1 MYRPTKLD
9 TLPAD
14 ATLDEA
20 RQFLPPFIADEAVF
34 DGWTP
39 AARDAAAA
47 VQGVEPG
54 LAQLAFDQGPMDMIE
69 AWITYVD
76 AQMIEAFPPER
87 VAAMKIRE
95 RITAL
100 VAFRFEAVAHQR
112 EALRRATAIMALPA
126 NLGRAARLSW
136 RTADLIWRLAGDT
149 ATDYNHYSKRMILSG
164 VYGSTLMAF
173 LDDESA
179 DFADTHAFLGRR
191 IDNVMQFEKVKAKWT
206 KGGESLSLTRFLGRL
221 RYPAR

>member
-14 ATLDEA
+14 ATLDEV
-20 RQFLPPFIADEAVF
+20 RLFLPPFIADEAVF

-39 AARDAAAA
+39 AARDAAASA
-47 VQGVEPG
+47 QGVEAG

-69 AWITYVD
+69 AWISHVD

-87 VAAMKIRE
+87 IAAMKIRE
-95 RITAL
+95 RIASL

-112 EALRRATAIMALPA
+112 EALRRATAIMALPS
-126 NLGRAARLSW
+126 NLGRAAKLSW
-136 RTADLIWRLAGDT
+136 RTADLMWRLAGDT

-191 IDNVMQFEKVKAKWT
+191 IDNVMQFEKAKAKWT

>member
-14 ATLDEA
+14 ATLDEV
-20 RQFLPPFIADEAVF
+20 RLFLPPFIADEAVF

-39 AARDAAAA
+39 AARDAAASA
-47 VQGVEPG
+47 QGVEPG
-54 LAQLAFDQGPMDMIE
+54 LAQLAFDQGAVDMIE
-69 AWITYVD
+69 AWISHID

-87 VAAMKIRE
+87 IAAMKIRE

-112 EALRRATAIMALPA
+112 EALRRATAILALPS
-126 NLGRAARLSW
+126 NLGRAAKLSW
-136 RTADLIWRLAGDT
+136 RTADLMWRLAGDT

-179 DFADTHAFLGRR
+179 DFADIHAFLGRR
-191 IDNVMQFEKVKAKWT
+191 IDNVMQFEKAKAKWT

>member
-14 ATLDEA
+14 ATLDEV
-20 RQFLPPFIADEAVF
+20 RLFLPPFIADEAVF

-39 AARDAAAA
+39 AARDAAATA
-47 VQGVEPG
+47 QGVEPG
-54 LAQLAFDQGPMDMIE
+54 LAQLAFDQGAMDMIE
-69 AWITYVD
+69 AWISHID

-87 VAAMKIRE
+87 IAAMKIRE

-112 EALRRATAIMALPA
+112 EALRRATAILALPS
-126 NLGRAARLSW
+126 NLGRAAKLSW
-136 RTADLIWRLAGDT
+136 RTADLMWRLAGDT

-191 IDNVMQFEKVKAKWT
+191 IDNVMQFEKAKAKWT

>member
-14 ATLDEA
+14 ATLDEV
-20 RQFLPPFIADEAVF
+20 RLFLPPFIADEAVF

-39 AARDAAAA
+39 AARDAAASA
-47 VQGVEPG
+47 QGVEPG
-54 LAQLAFDQGPMDMIE
+54 LAQLAFDEGAMDMIE
-69 AWITYVD
+69 AWISHID

-87 VAAMKIRE
+87 IAAMKIRE

-112 EALRRATAIMALPA
+112 EALRRATAILALPS
-126 NLGRAARLSW
+126 NLGRAAKLSW
-136 RTADLIWRLAGDT
+136 RTADLMWQLAGDT

-191 IDNVMQFEKVKAKWT
+191 IDNVMQFEKAKAKWT

>member
-14 ATLDEA
+14 ATLDEV
-20 RQFLPPFIADEAVF
+20 RLFLPPFIADEAVF

-39 AARDAAAA
+39 AARDAAAS
-47 VQGVEPG
+47 VQGVDAG

-69 AWITYVD
+69 AWISHVD

-87 VAAMKIRE
+87 IAAMKIRE
-95 RITAL
+95 RIASL

-112 EALRRATAIMALPA
+112 EALRRATAIMALPV
-126 NLGRAARLSW
+126 NLGRAAKLSW
-136 RTADLIWRLAGDT
+136 RTADLMWRLAGDT

-173 LDDESA
+173 LDDESP

-191 IDNVMQFEKVKAKWT
+191 IDNVMQFEKAKAKWT
-206 KGGESLSLTRFLGRL
+206 KSGDRLSLTRFLGRL

>member
-9 TLPAD
+9 SLPAD
-14 ATLDEA
+14 ATLDEV
-20 RQFLPPFIADEAVF
+20 RLFLPPFIADEAVF
-34 DGWTP
+34 DGWTQ
-39 AARDAAAA
+39 AARDAAASASA
-47 VQGVEPG
+47 VDPA
-54 LAQLAFDQGPMDMIE
+54 LAGLAFDQGAMDMIE
-69 AWITYVD
+69 AWISHVD

-87 VAAMKIRE
+87 IAAMKIRE
-95 RITAL
+95 RIHSL

-112 EALRRATAIMALPA
+112 EALRRATSIMALPTNIA
-126 NLGRAARLSW
+126 RTARLSW

-149 ATDYNHYSKRMILSG
+149 ATDYNHYTKRTILSG

-179 DFADTHAFLGRR
+179 DFADTHAFLARR
-191 IDNVMQFEKVKAKWT
+191 IDNVMQFEKTKAKWLNR
-206 KGGESLSLTRFLGRL
+206 GESLSLTRFLGRL

>member
-14 ATLDEA
+14 ATLDEV
-20 RQFLPPFIADEAVF
+20 RLFLPPFIADEAVF

-39 AARDAAAA
+39 AARDAAASA
-47 VQGVEPG
+47 QGVEPG
-54 LAQLAFDQGPMDMIE
+54 LAQLTFDQGAMDMIE
-69 AWITYVD
+69 AWISHID

-87 VAAMKIRE
+87 IAAMKIRE

-112 EALRRATAIMALPA
+112 EALRRATAILALPS
-126 NLGRAARLSW
+126 NLGRAAKLSW
-136 RTADLIWRLAGDT
+136 RTADLMWRLAGDT

-191 IDNVMQFEKVKAKWT
+191 IDNVMQFEKAKAKWT

>member
-14 ATLDEA
+14 ATLDEV
-20 RQFLPPFIADEAVF
+20 RLFLPPFIADEAVF

-39 AARDAAAA
+39 AARDAAASA
-47 VQGVEPG
+47 QGVEPG
-54 LAQLAFDQGPMDMIE
+54 LAQLAFDQGAMDMIE
-69 AWITYVD
+69 AWISHID

-87 VAAMKIRE
+87 IAAMKIRE

-112 EALRRATAIMALPA
+112 EALRRATAILALPA
-126 NLGRAARLSW
+126 NLGRAAKLSW
-136 RTADLIWRLAGDT
+136 RTADLMWRLAGDT

-179 DFADTHAFLGRR
+179 DFTDTHAFLGRR
-191 IDNVMQFEKVKAKWT
+191 IDNVMQFEKAKAKWT

>member
-14 ATLDEA
+14 PTLDEV
-20 RQFLPPFIADEAVF
+20 RLFLPPFIADEAVF

-39 AARDAAAA
+39 AARDAAASA
-47 VQGVEPG
+47 QGLEPG

-69 AWITYVD
+69 AWISHID

-87 VAAMKIRE
+87 IASMKIRE

-112 EALRRATAIMALPA
+112 EALRRATAILALPS
-126 NLGRAARLSW
+126 NLGRAAKLSW
-136 RTADLIWRLAGDT
+136 RTADLMWRLAGDT

-173 LDDESA
+173 LDDESP
-179 DFADTHAFLGRR
+179 DFADTHAFLARR
-191 IDNVMQFEKVKAKWT
+191 IENVMQFEKAKAKWT

>member
-14 ATLDEA
+14 PTLDEV
-20 RQFLPPFIADEAVF
+20 RLFLPPFIADEAVF

-39 AARDAAAA
+39 AARDAAATS
-47 VQGVEPG
+47 QGLDAG
-54 LAQLAFDQGPMDMIE
+54 LGQLAFDSGAMDMIE
-69 AWITYVD
+69 AWISHVD
-76 AQMIEAFPPER
+76 AQMIAAFPPER
-87 VAAMKIRE
+87 IAAMKIRE

-100 VAFRFEAVAHQR
+100 VAFRFEAVPHQR
-112 EALRRATAIMALPA
+112 EALRRATAIMALPV
-126 NLGRAARLSW
+126 NIARTAKLSW

-149 ATDYNHYSKRMILSG
+149 ATDYNHYSKRAILSG

-179 DFADTHAFLGRR
+179 DFADTHAFLARR
-191 IDNVMQFEKVKAKWT
+191 IDNVMQFEKAKAKWT
-206 KGGESLSLTRFLGRL
+206 NKGESLSLSRFLGRL

>member
-14 ATLDEA
+14 PTLDEV
-20 RQFLPPFIADEAVF
+20 RLFLPPFIADEAVF

-39 AARDAAAA
+39 AARDAAASA
-47 VQGVEPG
+47 QGLDAG
-54 LAQLAFDQGPMDMIE
+54 LAQLAFDQSAMDMIE
-69 AWITYVD
+69 AWISHVD
-76 AQMIEAFPPER
+76 AQMIAAFPAER

-112 EALRRATAIMALPA
+112 EALRRATSIMALPA
-126 NLGRAARLSW
+126 NIARTAKLSW
-136 RTADLIWRLAGDT
+136 RTADLIWRLAGDS

-173 LDDESA
+173 LDDESP
-179 DFADTHAFLGRR
+179 DFADTHAFLARR
-191 IDNVMQFEKVKAKWT
+191 IDNVMQFEKAKAKWT
-206 KGGESLSLTRFLGRL
+206 SKGESLSLSRFLGRL